1 MSQSRATAL
10 HILLV
15 ALLVA
20 LGTGVAYADQ
30 PGSSNDDRTL
40 TVMTRNLYLGVDL
53 GPLFVV
59 PPEQVPAQVAANWA
73 MVQATDFPA
82 RAKELAKEV
91 DQKEPDLIGL
101 QEAVLWRI
109 QSPGDFFTGNTSATE
124 VVYDFVA
131 ILLAELEARD
141 LHYAVVAE
149 STGLDGELPSST
161 GDDLRLTFRDVI
173 LARTDLP
180 ASELKLS
187 NAQSGNFATN
197 LVVPLGGQPFTI
209 LRGWVAV
216 DVKIR
221 GKSLRFVTTH
231 LEAFSELVQVAQANE
246 LLAGPANTNL
256 PVVLV
261 GDFNSNA
268 DGGGTATYGN
278 LIAAGFADVWPLA
291 TADSG
296 FTCCQAEDLRNETS
310 LLSERIDLALFR
322 GDFTVDEV
330 DILGE
335 TAADQTDS
343 GLWPSDHAGVVATL
357 RFR

>member
-1 MSQSRATAL
+1 MSPTRT
-10 HILLV
+10 V
-15 ALLVA
+15 ALRIMLAA
-20 LGTGVAYADQ
+20 LFIAPGAGAAQ
-30 PGSSNDDRTL
+30 PSRLTESNRDRTL

-53 GPLFVV
+53 LPLFAA
-59 PPEQVPAQVAANWA
+59 PPEQVPAQVAANW
-73 MVQATDFPA
+73 MIVQATDFPA
-82 RAKELAKEV
+82 RAIALAREV
-91 DQKEPDLIGL
+91 DETEPDLIGL

-109 QSPGDFFTGNTSATE
+109 QSPGDFFTGNTPATE

-149 STGLDGELPSST
+149 ATGLDGELPSST

-209 LRGWVAV
+209 LRGWAAV
-216 DVKIR
+216 DVKVR
-221 GKSLRFVTTH
+221 GKSLRFITTH

-246 LLAGPANTNL
+246 VLAGPANTNL

-278 LIAAGFADVWPLA
+278 LIAAGFADAWPLA
-291 TADSG
+291 RADNG

-335 TAADQTDS
+335 AAADRTDS

-357 RFR
+357 RSR

>member
-1 MSQSRATAL
+1 M
-10 HILLV
+10 LLI
-15 ALLVA
+15 ALLVIPGA
-20 LGTGVAYADQ
+20 GVAQANGT
-30 PGSSNDDRTL
+30 PAPNRHRTL

-53 GPLFVV
+53 LPLFVV

-82 RAKELAKEV
+82 RATALAREV
-91 DQKEPDLIGL
+91 EEAEPDLIGL
-101 QEAVLWRI
+101 QEAMLWRI
-109 QSPGDFFTGNTSATE
+109 QSPGDFFTGNTPATD

-131 ILLAELEARD
+131 ILLAELEARGR
-141 LHYAVVAE
+141 HYAVIAE
-149 STGLDGELPSST
+149 VTGLDGELPSNT
-161 GDDLRLTFRDVI
+161 GDDLRLTFRNVI

-187 NAQSGNFATN
+187 NAQTGNFATN
-197 LVVPLGGQPFTI
+197 LVVPLGGQAFTI
-209 LRGWVAV
+209 LRGWAAV
-216 DVKIR
+216 DVKVR

-231 LEAFSELVQVAQANE
+231 LEAFSELVQVAQADE
-246 LLAGPANTNL
+246 VLAGPANTNL

-268 DGGGTATYGN
+268 NGSGTATYGN
-278 LIAAGFADVWPLA
+278 LITAGFADAWPLA
-291 TADSG
+291 RADSG

-335 TAADQTDS
+335 TAADRTDS
-343 GLWPSDHAGVVATL
+343 GLWPSDHAGIVATL
-357 RFR
+357 RFP